1 MGQYWK
7 LLNLDRRQT
16 YGSWGKLGECLFDGS
31 PNCLDSSLRPPTKL
45 PDCDSLIFPFKPGA
59 PFLDQWGRSDEP
71 KTYCFPKP
79 AARRLNVLALVNLP
93 VEMIQEIYS
102 NVDDLADVFCLS
114 MTCQF
119 LWDIGRRDIYRRV
132 AIMAASYSWAGDRII
147 CVGDYLR
154 TADLPASILAPEEE
168 EELLM
173 TMPEDEDSEY
183 LEEDADRCLYS
194 YPFDVIGPRRRSR
207 FTMNDVLMNHGIFER
222 FTWNWR
228 TLDILQSLC
237 DFRYETPVPT
247 ESAVLRNLTKREY
260 VTESALTAW
269 REGVQANIKE
279 VKDVGFGEIVFSRVC
294 FSTSP
299 SVAMVYD
306 GDIHRGVWAGD
317 RFDLVT
323 SDWLEGLDD
332 AAWTDVSDEVLKE
345 VEAIWRSE
353 NQ

>member
-16 YGSWGKLGECLFDGS
+16 YGSWGKLGEWFFDGA
-31 PNCLDSSLRPPTKL
+31 PNCLNGPLRTPTKL

-59 PFLDQWGRSDEP
+59 PFLDQWGPSGEP
-71 KTYCFPKP
+71 ETYYFPKP
-79 AARRLNVLALVNLP
+79 APRRLNVLALVNLP
-93 VEMIQEIYS
+93 VETIHEIFS
-102 NVDDLADVFCLS
+102 SIDDLADVFCLS

-154 TADLPASILAPEEE
+154 TKDLPANVLTPEEE
-168 EELLM
+168 EEFLT
-173 TMPEDEDSEY
+173 TMPEDEEY
-183 LEEDADRCLYS
+183 LEEDGDRCLYS
-194 YPFDVIGPRRRSR
+194 YPFDEISRRRGR
-207 FTMNDVLMNHGIFER
+207 FTMDDVLINHGIFKR
-222 FTWNWR
+222 FICNWR
-228 TLDILQSLC
+228 SLNILRSLC
-237 DFRYETPVPT
+237 DFEYETPVPT
-247 ESAVLRNLTKREY
+247 ELAVLRNLSRHQY

-269 REGVQANIKE
+269 REGVQAKIE
-279 VKDVGFGEIVFSRVC
+279 AVKDVGFGDIVFSRIC
-294 FSTSP
+294 FSTDP
-299 SVAMVYD
+299 SVSMAYD

-332 AAWTDVSDEVLKE
+332 AAWMDVSDEVLKE

-353 NQ
+353 YRSI